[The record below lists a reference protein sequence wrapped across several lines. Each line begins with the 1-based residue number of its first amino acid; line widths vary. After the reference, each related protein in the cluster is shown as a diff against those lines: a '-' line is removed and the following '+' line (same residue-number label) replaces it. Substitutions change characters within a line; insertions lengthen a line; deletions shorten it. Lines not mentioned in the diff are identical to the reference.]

1 MKKILF
7 LTAILSLGIVGCG
20 TPSYAQAA
28 RDYKY
33 GKLVILGYKAKQR
46 LEGIELHEKIKDE
59 SGRLSVQVTIQNRTN
74 RQQKIQARCLF
85 KNESGAQTE
94 DMPFET
100 KNISEEGQE
109 IYSFISLNKAE
120 NYIVEVKLVP

>member
-46 LEGIELHEKIKDE
+46 LKGIELHEIKHE
-59 SGRLSVQVTIQNRTN
+59 SGRLSVQVTIHNRTN

-100 KNISEEGQE
+100 EIISEEGQE